1 MKIYLA
7 GPIPTQKKWREKI
20 TKELIKCN
28 KNLII
33 YNPESFENTQSPM
46 TIVNYDKSIIRNCDL
61 LIANITRLSAG
72 TSMEILYA
80 WERDIPVLLI
90 ANKEEANPWLVFHSS
105 FIVKTLDEAIELFKN
120 KINQ

>member
-1 MKIYLA
+1 MKVYLA

-20 TKELIKCN
+20 TQSLKELN
-28 KNLII
+28 HEII
-33 YNPESFENTQSPM
+33 VFNPENFENTYSPA
-46 TIVNYDKSIIRNCDL
+46 TIVNYDKSIIKKCDL

-90 ANKEEANPWLVFHSS
+90 ANKEIKNPWLIHHSS
-105 FIVKTLDEAIELFKN
+105 FIVKNLEEAVNILNNHF
-120 KINQ
+120 